1 MALLPDCSGRLTYKA
16 LRADTSIRRQP
27 LAVDMPFEEASAR
40 FSRVSPAAPSPSESP
55 SGKGPAPFVK
65 WAGGKRTLLT
75 ELIARLPANFG
86 RYFEPFV
93 GGGALF
99 FAIKDRTT
107 NALLSDS
114 NLELVIAYNVMRKDP
129 DRLIAMLE
137 EHTRRHS
144 KDYYYRIR
152 AQHSLQDPIKIAARF
167 IYLNKTCYNGLYR
180 VNKKG
185 NFNVPIGRYAVPSI
199 YDRDNIMA
207 CHKALRVAR
216 IEYRDFE
223 TIDPQTGDFVYCDPP
238 YHPIGETASFTKYT
252 EADFSEQD
260 QTRLRDFAL
269 RLHSQGTYV
278 IVSNSDTPLVRQL
291 YDHPVFKVA
300 TVQAPRFVNCKPT
313 KRGPID
319 ELVITTY

>member
-1 MALLPDCSGRLTYKA
+1 MN
-16 LRADTSIRRQP
+16 RRQP
-27 LAVDMPFEEASAR
+27 LALDMPIQKISAR
-40 FSRVSPAAPSPSESP
+40 LPTLSPANLSPAEPRSDR
-55 SGKGPAPFVK
+55 GPLPFVK

-75 ELIARLPANFG
+75 ELIARRPADFG

-99 FAIKDRTT
+99 FAIEDRAT

-114 NLELVIAYNVMRKDP
+114 NLELVITYNVVRKDP

-152 AQHSLQDPIKIAARF
+152 AQHNTQDPIKIAARF

-207 CHKALRVAR
+207 CHKALRVAQ

-223 TIDPQTGDFVYCDPP
+223 LLILRPGTCVLRSALPSHRRNSVLHQVHQGRLLRRRP
-238 YHPIGETASFTKYT
+238 
-252 EADFSEQD
+252 D
-260 QTRLRDFAL
+260 QTEGLCAAAPRSRHLRHGVELRHSPCPPAL
-269 RLHSQGTYV
+269 QPPGFQGGYG
-278 IVSNSDTPLVRQL
+278 SGTPLRQL
-291 YDHPVFKVA
+291 
-300 TVQAPRFVNCKPT
+300 QAHQTRANQ
-313 KRGPID
+313 
-319 ELVITTY
+319 

>member
-1 MALLPDCSGRLTYKA
+1 MALQPDCGGRLTYKA
-16 LRADTSIRRQP
+16 LRAKASMRRQP
-27 LAVDMPFEEASAR
+27 LTVDMPFEQASAR
-40 FSRVSPAAPSPSESP
+40 FPKVSPAAPSPSESP
-55 SGKGPAPFVK
+55 LDKGPAPFVK

-75 ELIARLPANFG
+75 ELIARLPADFG

-114 NLELVIAYNVMRKDP
+114 NLELVITYNVVKKDP

-144 KDYYYRIR
+144 KDHYYRIR
-152 AQHSLQDPIKIAARF
+152 AQQSPQDPIKIAARF

-185 NFNVPIGRYAVPSI
+185 NFNVPMGRYAVPSI

-207 CHKALRVAR
+207 CYKALRVAQ

-223 TIDPQTGDFVYCDPP
+223 TIDPENGDFVYCDPP

-252 EADFSEQD
+252 EADFSEKD

-269 RLHSQGTYV
+269 RLHSQGICV
-278 IVSNSDTPLVRQL
+278 MVSNSDTPLVRQL